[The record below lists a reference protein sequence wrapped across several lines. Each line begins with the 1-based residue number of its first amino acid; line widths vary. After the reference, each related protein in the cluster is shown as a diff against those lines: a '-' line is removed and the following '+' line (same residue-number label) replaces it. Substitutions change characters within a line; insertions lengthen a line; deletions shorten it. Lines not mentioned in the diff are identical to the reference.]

1 LVLHRHGFCCWLLDS
16 SVVGRKM
23 KTVELTGYIYFSQY
37 DWERQGRFV
46 ISEYPRDI
54 TEDEN
59 RKFISEEKFVVT
71 VPDYVDM
78 KQTKIDALNAEKKRV
93 EAEFA
98 AKVTQ
103 INRKINELLAIENT

>member
-1 LVLHRHGFCCWLLDS
+1 
-16 SVVGRKM
+16 M

-37 DWERQGRFV
+37 DWEPQGRFV

-59 RKFISEEKFVVT
+59 KKFISEEKFIVT

-78 KQTKIDALNAEKKRV
+78 RQAKIDALNAEKKRV

>member
-1 LVLHRHGFCCWLLDS
+1 
-16 SVVGRKM
+16 M

>member
-1 LVLHRHGFCCWLLDS
+1 
-16 SVVGRKM
+16 M
-23 KTVELTGYIYFSQY
+23 
-37 DWERQGRFV
+37 

-54 TEDEN
+54 TEDAN
-59 RKFISEEKFVVT
+59 RKFISEEKFFVA
-71 VPDYVDM
+71 VPDHVDM
-78 KQTKIDALNAEKKRV
+78 RQAKIDALNAEKKRV